1 MSACAI
7 NPTSDNAARKILI
20 ARGHIDIKL
29 VLLLSMAEQKDILK
43 RFGVRIREL
52 RAAKGLSQ
60 EAFAAHC
67 ELDRTYVGGI
77 ERGERN
83 IALRN
88 IEVIAKAL
96 NVTISELM
104 KGL

>member
-1 MSACAI
+1 MADR
-7 NPTSDNAARKILI
+7 P
-20 ARGHIDIKL
+20 DIP
-29 VLLLSMAEQKDILK
+29 K

-52 RAAKGLSQ
+52 RTAKGFSQ
-60 EAFAAHC
+60 ETFAAHC
-67 ELDRTYVGGI
+67 GLDRTYVGGI

-83 IALRN
+83 VSIRN

-96 NVTISELM
+96 NLTISELL